1 MLKVELVRKVQSA
14 TGCTL
19 KDATAAVDAVF
30 DAISEALANGDQVL
44 ITGFGKF
51 LVRTRKARMGV
62 NPQKP
67 SEKIKLP
74 ESTIPAFKAG
84 KTLKDKVA
92 QGK

>member
-1 MLKVELVRKVQSA
+1 MLKADLVRRVQAA
-14 TGCTL
+14 TGTTM
-19 KDATAAVDAVF
+19 KVANQAVEAMF
-30 DAISEALANGDQVL
+30 EAISEALASGEQVN

-51 LVRTRKARMGV
+51 MVRTRRARSGV

-67 SEKIKLP
+67 TERIQLP

-92 QGK
+92 KK